1 MGSVKDLFVIEEPK
15 EDKMGLADFVFSDR
29 YSVFDY
35 GVMPDLIEHKGE
47 SLCLISAYF
56 FEKLESCGIKTHYI
70 GLVENGKVKRLD
82 EISEATNVMRVKLAR
97 VVKPEKKN
105 GYDYSIFRKL
115 KGNFLIPLEVI
126 YRNSIPKGSSLLRRV
141 KEGKVKPEDFGLKEI
156 KEGMKLEKPIIDF
169 STKLEDI
176 DRYLSYEEAKEISG
190 LSDEEFER
198 LKDIALKVDEIITSE
213 VSKVSLE
220 NEDGKIEFA
229 LDEFRSIIVV
239 DAVGTPDECRFSYD
253 GFEVSKELLRSYY
266 RKTEWYRKLKEVK
279 GKPNWREM
287 VGKPPRLSE
296 DVRLLASKLYMAL
309 CNEITGKRFFDVP
322 KLGEIIKEIKEVM
335 K

>member
-56 FEKLESCGIKTHYI
+56 FEKLENCGIKTHYI

-141 KEGKVKPEDFGLKEI
+141 REGKVKPEDFGLKEI

-176 DRYLSYEEAKEISG
+176 DRYLSHEEAKEISG
-190 LSDEEFER
+190 LNDEEFER

-229 LDEFRSIIVV
+229 LDEFRNIIVV

-322 KLGEIIKEIKEVM
+322 KLGEIIKEIKEVV

>member
-82 EISEATNVMRVKLAR
+82 EISETTNVMRVKLAR

-176 DRYLSYEEAKEISG
+176 DRYLSHEEAKEISG

-229 LDEFRSIIVV
+229 LDEFRNIIVV

-287 VGKPPRLSE
+287 VGKPLRLSE

>member
-296 DVRLLASKLYMAL
+296 DIRLLASKLYMAL

>member
-15 EDKMGLADFVFSDR
+15 EDKMGLADFIFSDR

-56 FEKLESCGIKTHYI
+56 FEKLEDSGIKTHYI
-70 GLVENGKVKRLD
+70 GLVEDGKVKRFD
-82 EISEATNVMRVKLAR
+82 EISEPTNVMRVKLAR

-105 GYDYSIFRKL
+105 GYDYSIFRRL
-115 KGNFLIPLEVI
+115 GGNFLIPLEVI

-156 KEGMKLEKPIIDF
+156 VAGMKLEKPIIDF
-169 STKLEDI
+169 STKLEDV
-176 DRYLSYEEAKEISG
+176 DRYLSYKEAKEISG

-198 LKDIALKVDEIITSE
+198 LKEIALKVDEIITSE
-213 VSKVSLE
+213 VSKAGLE

-229 LDEFRSIIVV
+229 LDEFREVIVV
-239 DAVGTPDECRFSYD
+239 DAVGTPDECRFNYE
-253 GFEVSKELLRSYY
+253 GFDVSKELLRDYY
-266 RKTEWYRKLKEVK
+266 RKTEWYRKLKEVR
-279 GKPNWREM
+279 GKPNWRTI
-287 VGKPPRLSE
+287 VGEPPKLSE
-296 DVRLLASKLYMAL
+296 NVRILASKLYMSL
-309 CNEITGKRFFDVP
+309 CNEITGRKLFDVP
-322 KLGEIIKEIKEVM
+322 KLGEIVKEIKEVM

>member
-176 DRYLSYEEAKEISG
+176 DRYLSHEEAKEISG
-190 LSDEEFER
+190 LNDEEFER

-229 LDEFRSIIVV
+229 LDEFRNIIVV

-296 DVRLLASKLYMAL
+296 DIRLLASKLYMAL